1 VHHPV
6 DVDDVEPL
14 IDGRECAFACL
25 PRRRDVTAGQVRQRD
40 VGGAGA
46 LEVFANFRCPV
57 GRGRDRDLSAA
68 ADETSKRSRRAL
80 PITKRIARNGKV
92 SYTFQIDAGTK
103 PDGSRDRRRYTYTT
117 LAEARREYARI
128 TTEASAG
135 TLVRRDKVTVGAFL
149 AEWLGSRRVRPNTL
163 DGYRAALKPVIDHL
177 GTVPLQHLDTP
188 HLDELVTLRLTGEP
202 IAQRAKRGRR
212 SAEVLAYLRARPDG
226 AGYSQLLTAF
236 GEPGIKAL
244 DRLVSSGDV
253 LRPQRGR
260 YVATLPAEPERPKV
274 LGGVSNRTVCA
285 MLTVLSSAL
294 TTAMKRG
301 LVARNVA
308 QLVDRPAI
316 EHREMSTW
324 TPQQAERF
332 REHVRSDRL
341 YACWLLTLAGWR
353 RSEVLGLAWSAVNFD
368 AGTVSV
374 AQARVV
380 VRGAGTATGAPKSER
395 SRRTL
400 PMPANV
406 MLALRALNAQQKRER
421 VAFGPTWIDT
431 GLIAVNADGSP
442 IRPETCSNAFR
453 RHCAAAGV
461 PVIRLHDTRHT
472 AATRMLHSGTA
483 VTAAAKWLGHDPAMT
498 LRVYGH
504 VYEDAL
510 VSAGDALLG
519 GVHSANGKR

>member
-1 VHHPV
+1 MGA
-6 DVDDVEPL
+6 E
-14 IDGRECAFACL
+14 
-25 PRRRDVTAGQVRQRD
+25 TAGGPTTPHRQTSVR
-40 VGGAGA
+40 A
-46 LEVFANFRCPV
+46 
-57 GRGRDRDLSAA
+57 
-68 ADETSKRSRRAL
+68 RRAL
-80 PITKRIARNGKV
+80 PITKRVARNGKV

-103 PDGSRDRRRYTYTT
+103 PDGSRDRRRYTYAT

-128 TTEASAG
+128 TTETSAG

-149 AEWLGSRRVRPNTL
+149 TEWLDSRRVRPNTL

-202 IAQRAKRGRR
+202 IPHRAKRGRR
-212 SAEVLAYLRARPDG
+212 SAEVLAYLRAQSDG
-226 AGYSQLLTAF
+226 AGYSELLTTF

-244 DRLVSSGDV
+244 DRLVLPGDV
-253 LRPQRGR
+253 LRPRRAR
-260 YVATLPAEPERPKV
+260 YVAAVAAEPERPKV
-274 LGGVSNRTVCA
+274 PGGVSNRTVCA

-324 TPQQAERF
+324 TPKQVERF
-332 REHVRSDRL
+332 REHVRRDRL

-353 RSEVLGLAWSAVNFD
+353 RSEVLGLAWSAVDFD

-374 AQARVV
+374 AQGRVV
-380 VRGAGTATGAPKSER
+380 VRGAGTATGGPKSER

-400 PMPANV
+400 PMPADV
-406 MLALRALNAQQKRER
+406 MLALRALSAQQKRER
-421 VAFGPTWIDT
+421 VAFGPTWIDA
-431 GLIAVNADGSP
+431 GLVAVNPDGSP
-442 IRPETCSNAFR
+442 IRPETYSKAFR

-472 AATRMLHSGTA
+472 AATRMLDSGAT
-483 VTAAAKWLGHDPAMT
+483 VSAAAKWLGHDPAMT

-504 VYEDAL
+504 VYDDAL
-510 VSAGDALLG
+510 ASAGEMRF
-519 GVHSANGKR
+519 SAGRRAPASGADPH

>member
-1 VHHPV
+1 M
-6 DVDDVEPL
+6 
-14 IDGRECAFACL
+14 
-25 PRRRDVTAGQVRQRD
+25 
-40 VGGAGA
+40 
-46 LEVFANFRCPV
+46 
-57 GRGRDRDLSAA
+57 SAETA
-68 ADETSKRSRRAL
+68 ADPPIGDREKSQRTRRAL
-80 PITKRIARNGKV
+80 PITKRVARNGKV
-92 SYTFQIDAGTK
+92 SYTFQVDAGTK
-103 PDGSRDRRRYTYTT
+103 PDGSRDRRRYTCTT
-117 LAEARREYARI
+117 LAEARREYARHM
-128 TTEASAG
+128 TEAAAG
-135 TLVRRDKVTVGAFL
+135 TLVRRDKLTLGAFL
-149 AEWLGSRRVRPNTL
+149 AEWLDSRRVRPNTL

-202 IAQRAKRGRR
+202 VSQRAKRGRR
-212 SAEVLAYLRARPDG
+212 SAEVLAYLRARPAG
-226 AGYSQLLTAF
+226 AGYSELLNTF

-253 LRPQRGR
+253 LRPRRAR
-260 YVATLPAEPERPKV
+260 YVARLPSEPDRPKV
-274 LGGVSNRTVCA
+274 AGGVSNRTVCT
-285 MLTVLSSAL
+285 MLTVLSQAL

-324 TPQQAERF
+324 TPQQVERF
-332 REHVRSDRL
+332 RDHVRSDRL

-353 RSEVLGLAWSAVNFD
+353 RSEVLGLAWSAVDFD

-374 AQARVV
+374 AQGRVI

-400 PMPANV
+400 PMPADV
-406 MLALRALNAQQKRER
+406 MAALRTLNAQQKRER
-421 VAFGPTWIDT
+421 VALGPAWIDT
-431 GLIAVNADGSP
+431 GLIAINEDGSP
-442 IRPETCSNAFR
+442 IRPETYSKAFR

-461 PVIRLHDTRHT
+461 PAIRLHDTRHT
-472 AATRMLHSGTA
+472 AATRMLDSGTT
-483 VTAAAKWLGHDPAMT
+483 VSAAARWLGHDPAMT

-510 VSAGDALLG
+510 AAAGDVLLG
-519 GVHSANGKR
+519 ESASASGENG

>member
-1 VHHPV
+1 MST
-6 DVDDVEPL
+6 E
-14 IDGRECAFACL
+14 
-25 PRRRDVTAGQVRQRD
+25 
-40 VGGAGA
+40 
-46 LEVFANFRCPV
+46 
-57 GRGRDRDLSAA
+57 AA
-68 ADETSKRSRRAL
+68 ADPTHADREKTKRTRRAL

-92 SYTFQIDAGTK
+92 SYTFQLDAGTK

-117 LAEARREYARI
+117 LVEAKREYARI
-128 TTEASAG
+128 MTEAAAG
-135 TLVRRDKVTVGAFL
+135 TLVRRDKVTLGAFL
-149 AEWLGSRRVRPNTL
+149 AEWLDSRRVRPNTL

-202 IAQRAKRGRR
+202 IPQRAKRGRR
-212 SAEVLAYLRARPDG
+212 SAEVLAYLRARPEG
-226 AGYSQLLTAF
+226 AGYSELLTTF

-253 LRPQRGR
+253 LRPRRAR
-260 YVATLPAEPERPKV
+260 YVAALPTEPERPKV
-274 LGGVSNRTVCA
+274 SSGVSNRTVCA
-285 MLTVLSSAL
+285 MLTVLSQAL
-294 TTAMKRG
+294 ATAMKRG

-316 EHREMSTW
+316 DHREMSTW
-324 TPQQAERF
+324 TPQQVERF

-374 AQARVV
+374 AQGRVV
-380 VRGAGTATGAPKSER
+380 VRGAGTTTGAPKSER

-400 PMPANV
+400 PMPADV
-406 MLALRALNAQQKRER
+406 MAALRALNAQQKRER
-421 VAFGPTWIDT
+421 LALGPTWIDT
-431 GLIAVNADGSP
+431 GLIAINEDGSP
-442 IRPETCSNAFR
+442 IRPETYSKAFR
-453 RHCAAAGV
+453 RHCTAAGV
-461 PVIRLHDTRHT
+461 PAIRLHDTRHT
-472 AATRMLHSGTA
+472 AATRMLDSGTTVSA
-483 VTAAAKWLGHDPAMT
+483 TAKWLGHDPALT

-510 VSAGDALLG
+510 ASAGDVLFG
-519 GVHSANGKR
+519 GMSPADTER